1 MVDDN
6 STMANKYHH
15 CVFIPR
21 LGLSVFRSKGNSKA
35 RRLHMIH
42 DGPPEILSTYATF
55 PAGST
60 GCRVALLLKL
70 RSLQITY
77 DEDPAWFDWHRLHD
91 VQAAN
96 RTPCSLEILKMNSA
110 IRLMSRVFAPISNEG
125 LSSQGQG
132 DPRRLS
138 STFLTSSVA
147 VGSAALAQ
155 SGVTI
160 DDWQSF
166 ASMSW
171 ASTGWHSV
179 GILFGWLG
187 WCGWEKLPRNTI
199 RICSHPCQNTQI
211 YGCVGEYGCMVYLY
225 NQDIL
230 WVSCFCHVW
239 TNLNFN
245 MPLYLMAGHNM
256 SHHSAPALL
265 CTSMIT
271 TQELKTKQPNKH
283 PSTILYSGWWVCSH
297 FRTSPN
303 VDCYRHPK
311 TFMQGEVN
319 TAFTNMIVPGRR
331 LFPLFPGDHTAVKA
345 RLIIFANLGSNGTF
359 CKHCDSNNGPRS
371 SRTFVLK
378 NGFMNQSLSL
388 HGLLA
393 GVRGNSLRMLK
404 EILSN
409 NTTKCFRNK

>member
-1 MVDDN
+1 MQSSIIVEASLTSNHVWRRSCLIWLTPAARRASCKPYSLQFGNLKNEQRNQADVQSFRTN
-6 STMANKYHH
+6 LKRRFVISR
-15 CVFIPR
+15 PR
-21 LGLSVFRSKGNSKA
+21 RSKASILNILDLF
-35 RRLHMIH
+35 RR
-42 DGPPEILSTYATF
+42 
-55 PAGST
+55 
-60 GCRVALLLKL
+60 
-70 RSLQITY
+70 
-77 DEDPAWFDWHRLHD
+77 
-91 VQAAN
+91 
-96 RTPCSLEILKMNSA
+96 
-110 IRLMSRVFAPISNEG
+110 
-125 LSSQGQG
+125 
-132 DPRRLS
+132 
-138 STFLTSSVA
+138 
-147 VGSAALAQ
+147 
-155 SGVTI
+155 SGVCCAGTV
-160 DDWQSF
+160 WRHHWRLAEF
-166 ASMSW
+166 C
-171 ASTGWHSV
+171 V
-179 GILFGWLG
+179 YVLGINGLTF
-187 WCGWEKLPRNTI
+187 CRNPVWMARLVWMGKTTKEHDTNS
-199 RICSHPCQNTQI
+199 SHPCQNTQI

-230 WVSCFCHVW
+230 WVSCFSHVW

-256 SHHSAPALL
+256 SHHSASALL